1 MSRFLTP
8 LRLERCGDYWTHL
21 QAMVYDSDVANKVF
35 IVPAGEVTDLSSV
48 PRLPLAFLLTGDTG
62 HGAGAL
68 HDHLY
73 RTGEVSR
80 DVADEVF
87 KEALLAS
94 GEPAWRANL
103 MYWGVRLG
111 GWIAW
116 NNHRQAA

>member
-8 LRLERCGDYWTHL
+8 LRLERSGDYWIHL
-21 QAMVYDSDVANKVF
+21 QAMEYESDVAGQTF

-62 HGAGAL
+62 HAPGAL

-73 RTGEVSR
+73 RTGKVSR
-80 DVADEVF
+80 LMADKVMR
-87 KEALLAS
+87 EALLVS
-94 GEPAWRANL
+94 GEPAWRAAL
-103 MYWGVRLG
+103 MYAGVRLG

-116 NNHRQAA
+116 GNHQR